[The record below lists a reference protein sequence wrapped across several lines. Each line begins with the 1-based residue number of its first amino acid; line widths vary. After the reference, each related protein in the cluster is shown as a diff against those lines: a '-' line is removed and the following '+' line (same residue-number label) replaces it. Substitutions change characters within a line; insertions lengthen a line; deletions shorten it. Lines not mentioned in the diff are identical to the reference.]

1 MPVGPV
7 GFPRTR
13 VGVPLGRVRAEVALF
28 GALVAVGF
36 RRWSTYRLA
45 AVAGAFSNT
54 VFGLVRA
61 NVTVAVVGVAGGL
74 VAGYDAT
81 GVATYVW
88 VGQALLGSVYIF
100 QWTELATRIRTGDI
114 AVDLGRPVDPQ
125 LAYLAGD
132 LGRAAFDLIPRGAP
146 PLLVGALVT
155 GLALPDTPLPYLLGL
170 VSLVLAVVISF
181 AGRWLVNLAG
191 FWLLDLRGPMAT
203 YLVAV
208 SVLNGL
214 IVPVHWFPVWLRTL
228 AYCTPFPSM
237 LQAPI
242 DVLTGR
248 VEGLR
253 ALSVI
258 AVQIGWAVGLL
269 ALGQVVY
276 RRGARRLVV
285 QGG

>member
-1 MPVGPV
+1 MFGGGVGNA
-7 GFPRTR
+7 
-13 VGVPLGRVRAEVALF
+13 VRAEAVLF
-28 GALVAVGF
+28 ATLVAMGF

-45 AVAGAFSNT
+45 ALAGAFSNT

-61 NVTVAVVGVAGGL
+61 NVTIAVVGVAGGT
-74 VAGYDAT
+74 VAGYDAV

-100 QWTELATRIRTGDI
+100 QWTDLAMRIRTGDI

-125 LAYLAGD
+125 FAYLAGD

-146 PLLVGALVT
+146 PLIIGALVT
-155 GLALPDTPLPYLLGL
+155 GVALPASPLPYLLGV

-191 FWLLDLRGPMAT
+191 FWLMDLRGPMAT

-214 IVPVHWFPVWLRTL
+214 IVPVHWFPDWLKTL
-228 AYCTPFPSM
+228 AACTPFPSM

-242 DVLTGR
+242 DVVTGR
-248 VEGLR
+248 VQGLD
-253 ALSVI
+253 ALSVM
-258 AVQIGWAVGLL
+258 AVQVGWAGALL
-269 ALGQVVY
+269 GLGQVVY

>member
-1 MPVGPV
+1 MTPVPTPVPTSLPAGMRPAGPV
-7 GFPRTR
+7 R
-13 VGVPLGRVRAEVALF
+13 VFATLMAA
-28 GALVAVGF
+28 GF

-45 AVAGAFSNT
+45 AAAGACANT
-54 VFGLVRA
+54 VFGLIRA
-61 NVTVAVVGVAGGL
+61 NITIAVVGVAGGV
-74 VAGYDAT
+74 VAGYDAL

-88 VGQALLGSVYIF
+88 VGQALLGAVYIF
-100 QWTELATRIRTGDI
+100 QWTDLAVRIRTGDI

-125 LAYLAGD
+125 LAYLAAD

-155 GLALPDTPLPYLLGL
+155 GLALPASPLPYLLGL
-170 VSLVLAVVISF
+170 ASLTLAVVISF
-181 AGRWLVNLAG
+181 AGRWLVNLAA

-214 IVPVHWFPVWLRTL
+214 IVPVHWFPGWLATL
-228 AYCTPFPSM
+228 AACTPFPSM

-242 DVLTGR
+242 DVVTGR
-248 VEGLR
+248 DQGVQ
-253 ALSVI
+253 ALSDI
-258 AVQIGWAVGLL
+258 AVQMAW
-269 ALGQVVY
+269 ALGLIVLGQIVF

>member
-1 MPVGPV
+1 MAPVLAPESPAGARP
-7 GFPRTR
+7 P
-13 VGVPLGRVRAEVALF
+13 GRVRPPLVIFAT
-28 GALVAVGF
+28 LVAMGF

-45 AVAGAFSNT
+45 AAAGAFANT
-54 VFGLVRA
+54 VFGLIRA
-61 NVTVAVVGVAGGL
+61 NITVAVVGVAGGV

-81 GVATYVW
+81 AVATYVW

-100 QWTELATRIRTGDI
+100 QWTELSARIRSGDI

-125 LAYLAGD
+125 LAYLAAD
-132 LGRAAFDLIPRGAP
+132 LGRAAFDLIPRGGP

-155 GLALPDTPLPYLLGL
+155 GLALPGSPLPYLIGVL
-170 VSLVLAVVISF
+170 SLVLAVVISF
-181 AGRWLVNLAG
+181 AGRWLVNLAA

-214 IVPVHWFPVWLRTL
+214 IVPVHWFPDWLATL
-228 AYCTPFPSM
+228 AACTPFPSM

-242 DVLTGR
+242 DVFTGR
-248 VEGLR
+248 VEGVQ
-253 ALSVI
+253 ALSVV
-258 AVQIGWAVGLL
+258 AVQAAWAVGLL
-269 ALGQVVY
+269 ALGQLVF

>member
-1 MPVGPV
+1 MIAEAPVETPV
-7 GFPRTR
+7 R
-13 VGVPLGRVRAEVALF
+13 RVRAELRVF
-28 GALVAVGF
+28 GTLVAMGF

-45 AVAGAFSNT
+45 AAAGAFSNA

-61 NVTVAVVGVAGGL
+61 NVTIAVVAVAGGT
-74 VAGYDAT
+74 VAGYDAV

-100 QWTELATRIRTGDI
+100 QWTDLAMRLRTGDI
-114 AVDLGRPVDPQ
+114 AVDLGRPIDPQ

-146 PLLVGALVT
+146 PLIIGALVT
-155 GLALPDTPLPYLLGL
+155 GVALPANPVPYLLGV

-181 AGRWLVNLAG
+181 AGRWLVNLVG
-191 FWLLDLRGPMAT
+191 FWLMDLRGPMAT

-214 IVPVHWFPVWLRTL
+214 IVPVHWFPGWLKTF
-228 AYCTPFPSM
+228 AACTPFPSM
-237 LQAPI
+237 LQTPI
-242 DVLTGR
+242 DVFTGR
-248 VEGLR
+248 VEGWK

-258 AVQIGWAVGLL
+258 AVQVGWAAFLL

-276 RRGARRLVV
+276 RRGVRRLVV